1 MIKVDNTRFSGGKRF
16 SMRLSFIGVYPMKPG
31 GKRVMWKK
39 VATGT
44 ITLAFVFSSMFWFAS
59 CAKKQVD
66 TYESKPKTEMG
77 EGSAGKESAAGKTT
91 SSETITELTEAERLA
106 QVQEIELAN
115 KMEVFESESIY
126 FEFDQSDLSSEA
138 QALLKKKAV
147 FLEKYPSVSL
157 LIAGNCDQRGT
168 IEYNLALGERRA
180 SAAKRF
186 LMALGISEDRLK
198 TISYG
203 KERLAD
209 PANNPVAWSLNRR
222 DSFKLLR

>member
-1 MIKVDNTRFSGGKRF
+1 
-16 SMRLSFIGVYPMKPG
+16 MRNRAAMGVI
-31 GKRVMWKK
+31 V
-39 VATGT
+39 
-44 ITLAFVFSSMFWFAS
+44 LAFVFSSMFWFAS

-66 TYESKPKTEMG
+66 TLETKPKTETG
-77 EGSAGKESAAGKTT
+77 EGSVDKGSAAGKQS
-91 SSETITELTEAERLA
+91 SSETITELSEAERRA
-106 QVQEIELAN
+106 KQQEMEIAN
-115 KMEVFESESIY
+115 KMAVFESENVY
-126 FEFDQSDLSSEA
+126 FEFDKSDLTPEA
-138 QALLKKKAV
+138 QAILKKKAA
-147 FLEKYPSVSL
+147 FLQQNPNLAL
-157 LIAGNCDQRGT
+157 LIEGNCDQRGT

-180 SAAKRF
+180 NAAQRF

>member
-1 MIKVDNTRFSGGKRF
+1 
-16 SMRLSFIGVYPMKPG
+16 
-31 GKRVMWKK
+31 MWRKA
-39 VATGT
+39 ATGT
-44 ITLAFVFSSMFWFAS
+44 IALAFVFSSIFWFAS

-66 TYESKPKTEMG
+66 TYESKPKAEMDDG
-77 EGSAGKESAAGKTT
+77 AVDKGGAAGKTS

-106 QVQEIELAN
+106 KVQEIEFVN

-138 QALLKKKAV
+138 QAILKKKAA
-147 FLEKYPSVSL
+147 FLENYPSVSL

-180 SAAKRF
+180 SAAERF

-198 TISYG
+198 IISYG

-209 PANNPVAWSLNRR
+209 PANNAVAWSLNRR
-222 DSFKLLR
+222 DTFKLLR

>member
-1 MIKVDNTRFSGGKRF
+1 M
-16 SMRLSFIGVYPMKPG
+16 L
-31 GKRVMWKK
+31 KK

-44 ITLAFVFSSMFWFAS
+44 ITLAFLFASMFWFAS

-66 TYESKPKTEMG
+66 THQSKPKTEMG
-77 EGSAGKESAAGKTT
+77 EGADKAEVAGKTT

-106 QVQEIELAN
+106 KVQEVEFVN
-115 KMEVFESESIY
+115 KMEVFESKNIY
-126 FEFDQSDLSSEA
+126 FEFDQSELSSEA
-138 QALLKKKAV
+138 QAVLKKKAT
-147 FLEKYPSVSL
+147 FLEGYPSVSL

-186 LMALGISEDRLK
+186 LIALGISEGRLQI
-198 TISYG
+198 ISYG

-209 PANNPVAWSLNRR
+209 PEDNPVAWSLNRR
-222 DSFKLLR
+222 DTFKLLR

>member
-1 MIKVDNTRFSGGKRF
+1 
-16 SMRLSFIGVYPMKPG
+16 
-31 GKRVMWKK
+31 MWKK
-39 VATGT
+39 AATGT

-77 EGSAGKESAAGKTT
+77 DGAVDKDGAAGKKS
-91 SSETITELTEAERLA
+91 SSETITELSEAERA
-106 QVQEIELAN
+106 AKVKEIELVN
-115 KMEVFESESIY
+115 KMAVFESENIY
-126 FEFDQSDLSSEA
+126 FEFDQSELTSEA
-138 QALLKKKAV
+138 QAVLKKKAL
-147 FLEKYPSVSL
+147 FLDNYPLVSL
-157 LIAGNCDQRGT
+157 LIGGNCDQRGT

-186 LMALGISEDRLK
+186 LMALGISGDRLK

-222 DSFKLLR
+222 DTFQLLR